1 MIGNVHFNRRQATL
15 SLLIIS
21 VILVLAITISGQFLS
36 NSAMETNFA
45 IKDISPCLKYPFGTD
60 WMGRDMFSRTLA
72 GLSTSIKIGLLTASA
87 SAVIAFLLGTAAATM
102 GKKVDA
108 FILWLIDLVMGI
120 PHILLLILISF
131 ACGKGFWGVVI
142 GVSLTHWPSLTRVI
156 RGEVLQLKESG
167 YIKVAQKRGVSRQKI
182 VFRHMLPHILPQF
195 LVGLILLFPHAIL
208 HEASITFL
216 GFGLSP
222 EQPAVGIILSES
234 MRYLS
239 MGEWWLALFP
249 GLLLVMTVILFDIA
263 GESLRKLLSPKTL
276 HE

>member
-1 MIGNVHFNRRQATL
+1 MMKNINRRKAYL
-15 SLLIIS
+15 FFLVFS
-21 VILVLAITISGQFLS
+21 VVFLVGITIGGQFLTEA
-36 NSAMETNFA
+36 AMETDFSRKNLA
-45 IKDISPCLKYPFGTD
+45 PCVEYPFGTD
-60 WMGRDMFSRTLA
+60 WLGRDMFVRTIS
-72 GLSTSIKIGLLTASA
+72 GLSTSIKIGLITATA

-108 FILWLIDLVMGI
+108 FILWAIDLVMGI

-156 RGEVLQLKESG
+156 RSEVLQLKESG
-167 YIKVAQKRGVSRQKI
+167 YIKVAQKLGMSRIRI
-182 VFRHMLPHILPQF
+182 VFKHMLPHVLPQF
-195 LVGLILLFPHAIL
+195 LVGFVLLFPHAIL

-222 EQPAVGIILSES
+222 EHPAVGIILSES

-249 GLLLVMTVILFDIA
+249 GILLVLTVVLFDVA
-263 GESLRKLLSPKTL
+263 GESLRKLLSPNTA